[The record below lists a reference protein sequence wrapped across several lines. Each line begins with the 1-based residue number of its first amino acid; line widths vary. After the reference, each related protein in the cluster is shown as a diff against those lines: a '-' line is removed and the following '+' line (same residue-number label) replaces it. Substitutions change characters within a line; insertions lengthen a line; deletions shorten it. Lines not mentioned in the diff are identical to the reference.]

1 MVYNLFNETVCN
13 IYTGTGKGEGDGE
26 GDGEGVAE

>member
-26 GDGEGVAE
+26 GDGVAE